1 MMNETTINKLIQMR
15 LTAMADALRMQQSDR
30 SFTQM
35 SFEERLGLLVD
46 VEYSTRRSNRLNR
59 LIQQAHFDNPMASIA
74 DINYTSGRI
83 LDKDLIHRLASC
95 EYILDKHNV
104 MILGSTGSG
113 KSFLACSL
121 GLEACRQ
128 FYTVRYVRLPELLTE
143 LAIARMENKQDK
155 VFNKFSKPQLLII
168 DEWMLM
174 QLTGVEAEDVFE
186 LIHKRHR
193 KASTI
198 VCSQFP
204 PTGWHARIG
213 HSHLADGI
221 LDRLVHDAYEIKI
234 KYKEG
239 EDRSMRE
246 FYGLKK

>member
-15 LTAMADALRMQQSDR
+15 LTNMADALRMQQHDS
-30 SFTQM
+30 SFAQM

-46 VEYSTRRSNRLNR
+46 VEYNMRKSNRLNR
-59 LIQQAHFDNPMASIA
+59 LIQNAHFDNPMASIA

-83 LDKDLIHRLASC
+83 LDRDLINRLASC
-95 EYILDKHNV
+95 EYITDKYNV
-104 MILGSTGSG
+104 MILGSTGAG

-121 GLEACRQ
+121 GIQACQQ

-143 LAIARMENKQDK
+143 LAIARIVNKHDK

-174 QLTGVEAEDVFE
+174 QLTEAEAKDVFE
-186 LIHKRHR
+186 LIHKRHL
-193 KASTI
+193 KSSTI

-204 PTGWHARIG
+204 PMGWHARI
-213 HSHLADGI
+213 SQRHLADGI
-221 LDRLVHDAYEIKI
+221 LDRLVHNTYKI
-234 KYKEG
+234 IIQYKEG

-246 FYGLKK
+246 VYGLKQ

>member
-15 LTAMADALRMQQSDR
+15 LTTMADALRMQQQDS
-30 SFTQM
+30 SFAQM

-46 VEYSTRRSNRLNR
+46 VEYNTRKSNRLNR
-59 LIQQAHFDNPMASIA
+59 LIQNAHFDNPMASIA
-74 DINYTSGRI
+74 DINYASGRI
-83 LDKDLIHRLASC
+83 LDRDLINRLASC

-104 MILGSTGSG
+104 MILGSTGAG

-121 GLEACRQ
+121 GIQACLQ
-128 FYTVRYVRLPELLTE
+128 FYSVLYVRLPELLTE
-143 LAIARMENKQDK
+143 LAIARMENKHDK

-174 QLTGVEAEDVFE
+174 QLTEAEARDVFE

-193 KASTI
+193 KGSTI
-198 VCSQFP
+198 LCSQFP

-213 HSHLADGI
+213 YSHLADGI
-221 LDRLVHDAYEIKI
+221 LDRLIHDAYEIKI

-246 FYGLKK
+246 VYGLKQ